1 MFNGCK
7 TILSDR
13 TASYCNYCHPL
24 FHFGD
29 ASGWV
34 FESYPRHTQ
43 VVKTGSDNSTAKRSA
58 TVCNGSLEIPRFTAA
73 TLYDTL
79 NDDHECRANDLH
91 LLQRRIHMGEN
102 LPSWTVIPKQTKIL
116 Q

>member
-1 MFNGCK
+1 MSICIFPLTSLNSHGGSGCHLACGK
-7 TILSDR
+7 SRFD
-13 TASYCNYCHPL
+13 
-24 FHFGD
+24 
-29 ASGWV
+29 
-34 FESYPRHTQ
+34 PRSPQTSF
-43 VVKTGSDNSTAKRSA
+43 VNAGSDNSTAKRSA